1 MVDNNLD
8 NKRLASTAIFNYWS
22 VVSNLLKLFAFDTS
36 IIQEISQS
44 IYPVLTEKTLD
55 FLDETVINTNA
66 GARLKGSNWTKMDGQ
81 FNQIIFGLIKQTY
94 VPVVLHELKMEEK
107 RDQAIT
113 KYQEICLKAWR
124 IISALR
130 GIFELEA
137 LQEFLEL
144 AFNEQIME
152 MYASLGDKI

>member
-8 NKRLASTAIFNYWS
+8 NKRLASTAIFNYWN

-81 FNQIIFGLIKQTY
+81 FNQIIFGLIK
-94 VPVVLHELKMEEK
+94 
-107 RDQAIT
+107 
-113 KYQEICLKAWR
+113 
-124 IISALR
+124 
-130 GIFELEA
+130 
-137 LQEFLEL
+137 
-144 AFNEQIME
+144 
-152 MYASLGDKI
+152 